1 MQSITTLLMRQTAE
15 DQYVS
20 AFVSPVYPR
29 VNFSALLPVLV
40 SRCVIVGNCRF
51 LMRRVR
57 TPSLAGLLCRTSK
70 KDPSVA
76 FVWLPLLE

>member
-1 MQSITTLLMRQTAE
+1 MQPITTLLMRQTAE

-51 LMRRVR
+51 LIQHVR
-57 TPSLAGLLCRTSK
+57 TPGLAGLLCRTSK

-76 FVWLPLLE
+76 FV